1 MPSLKYFRPKTVDEA
16 LSLLEQGVPLA
27 GGTALTPRRHRLEA
41 VVDLQDL
48 GMAALERKGELLEV
62 GAGCTLQQILEADA
76 YIPPALA
83 AACRCEAAWNIRNMA
98 TLGGAVVAGDGRSP
112 LLAGVLALNAE
123 VHGLPLDEW
132 NPVEAYLDSRGLVS
146 GHRLLTAFRWPAGAS
161 LRYAQVGRSPMD
173 RPWVLAA
180 LGRSPDGDW
189 RVVLGGHGPKPIR
202 VPASEEALAQG
213 DEAGAARR
221 AEEAYASAAD
231 AWASAEYRAHVV
243 GVF

>member
-1 MPSLKYFRPKTVDEA
+1 
-16 LSLLEQGVPLA
+16 
-27 GGTALTPRRHRLEA
+27 
-41 VVDLQDL
+41 
-48 GMAALERKGELLEV
+48 
-62 GAGCTLQQILEADA
+62 
-76 YIPPALA
+76 
-83 AACRCEAAWNIRNMA
+83 
-98 TLGGAVVAGDGRSP
+98 
-112 LLAGVLALNAE
+112 
-123 VHGLPLDEW
+123 
-132 NPVEAYLDSRGLVS
+132 
-146 GHRLLTAFRWPAGAS
+146 
-161 LRYAQVGRSPMD
+161 MD

-243 GVF
+243 GVLVRRLAKDAVPREPRDKA